1 MQKYSIFNLI
11 KNAFSGHQNWDLA
24 WKDPTPKKEY
34 DVCLL
39 YTSPSPRDGLLSR
52 MPSSA

>member
-1 MQKYSIFNLI
+1 MSKGMTKYQLDHFKEKVRRQFDPLI
-11 KNAFSGHQNWDLA
+11 EEQELLVKH
-24 WKDPTPKKEY
+24 
-34 DVCLL
+34 CLL